1 MIITFL
7 YILQADMS
15 GKSSIIKND
24 ANRNDLNQI
33 EANRGSSVFKKFR

>member
-15 GKSSIIKND
+15 GESFIIKND
-24 ANRNDLNQI
+24 ANRNDSNRI
-33 EANRGSSVFKKFR
+33 DANRGSSIFKNFR